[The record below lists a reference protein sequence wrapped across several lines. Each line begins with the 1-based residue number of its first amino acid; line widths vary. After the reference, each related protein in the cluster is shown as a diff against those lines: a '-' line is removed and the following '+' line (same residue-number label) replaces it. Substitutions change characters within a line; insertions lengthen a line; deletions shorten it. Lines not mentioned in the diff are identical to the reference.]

1 MKQLLAAQEILFP
14 KLYSSLSSAMHPLM
28 AINKT
33 GIESMLYRN
42 GFAAADSDSD

>member
-14 KLYSSLSSAMHPLM
+14 KLYPSLGSAMHPLM

-33 GIESMLYRN
+33 GVESKLLRN
-42 GFAAADSDSD
+42 GFTAADSDTD